1 MCVCVNV
8 CLCVYYY
15 YFTTLPQDMQSNAVF
30 AITALVLPLYYTA
43 VYCYFITLAYYYFT
57 TLLQDMQSDAL
68 FARMALAPNAVY
80 LLYSYK
86 STNTD
91 S

>member
-1 MCVCVNV
+1 
-8 CLCVYYY
+8 
-15 YFTTLPQDMQSNAVF
+15 MQSDAVC
-30 AITALVLPLYYTA
+30 AITALVLLLLYYTA
-43 VYCYFITLAYYYFT
+43 AYCCFTTSAYYCFT
-57 TLLQDMQSDAL
+57 TVPQDMQSDAL
-68 FARMALAPNAVY
+68 FASMALAPNAVY